1 MGLVLY
7 DKYWVLGIGYWVLG
21 SIKLCVSLVLSQEH
35 WFVVSLLTTHN
46 QKRTKNGGQQSLVV
60 PEILDSM
67 GNDPHVAYPGIMKI
81 LQKINSNVYY
91 YPRGFQ
97 WLVYMSVYVCA
108 LICFCI
114 LCNCNMCA
122 FS

>member
-1 MGLVLY
+1 MISIG
-7 DKYWVLGIGYWVLG
+7 YWVLGIGYWVLG